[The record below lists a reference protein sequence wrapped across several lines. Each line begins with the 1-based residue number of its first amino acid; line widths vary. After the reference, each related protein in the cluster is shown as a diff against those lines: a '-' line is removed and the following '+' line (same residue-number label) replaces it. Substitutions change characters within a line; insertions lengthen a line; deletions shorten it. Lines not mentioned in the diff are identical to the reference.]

1 MMHTLEAVWQEHRG
15 ELKSF
20 ILKRVRNTAEAE
32 DILHDVFLKMLAGLG
47 SVQRVDHLR
56 AWLFTVARN
65 AVADHFRSKRPM
77 AELPENLAEDLADHG
92 PDQGS
97 GQLED
102 MGACL
107 RPMIGALPEK
117 IRAALVLADL
127 EGVRQ
132 REVAERLGISL
143 PAVKSRILR
152 GRLLVR
158 RMIEDCCHLELDAR
172 GSIMD
177 YAVKPGGCPHCG
189 QGPGLRRLPK

>member
-1 MMHTLEAVWQEHRG
+1 MRQKLEMIWQAHRG

-20 ILKRVRNTAEAE
+20 ILKRVRSPAEAE
-32 DILHDVFLKMLAGLG
+32 DILHDVFLKMLTSLA

-65 AVADHFRSKRPM
+65 AVTDYFRSKRPTS
-77 AELPENLAEDLADHG
+77 ELPEELADPG
-92 PDQGS
+92 LEPS
-97 GQLED
+97 SASPED
-102 MGACL
+102 MESCL
-107 RPMIGALPEK
+107 RPMIEALPEK
-117 IRAALVLADL
+117 VRAALVLADL
-127 EGVRQ
+127 EGVKQ

-143 PAVKSRILR
+143 PAVKSRVLR

-177 YAVKPGGCPHCG
+177 YIRKPKGCPHCG
-189 QGPGLRRLPK
+189 S